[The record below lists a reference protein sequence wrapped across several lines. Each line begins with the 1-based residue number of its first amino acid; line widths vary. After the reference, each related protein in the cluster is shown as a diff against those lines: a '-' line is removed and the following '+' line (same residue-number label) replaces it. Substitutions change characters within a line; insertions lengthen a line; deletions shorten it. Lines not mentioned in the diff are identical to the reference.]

1 MSDSIERS
9 ITQEKAMANTYTIR
23 TRNMDGW
30 WCAICAEL
38 CVSGFG
44 TTEQDAVT
52 AVQRAMRTTM
62 AAQHKT
68 GKKVSHSSAHAG
80 ALVCAH

>member
-1 MSDSIERS
+1 
-9 ITQEKAMANTYTIR
+9 MANKYTIS

-30 WCAICAEL
+30 WCAVCVEL

-44 TTEQDAVT
+44 TSEQEAMT
-52 AVQRAMRTTM
+52 AVQRAMRTTL

-68 GKKVSHSSAHAG
+68 GRKTAYPPVTPAHGGSFAHA
-80 ALVCAH
+80 H